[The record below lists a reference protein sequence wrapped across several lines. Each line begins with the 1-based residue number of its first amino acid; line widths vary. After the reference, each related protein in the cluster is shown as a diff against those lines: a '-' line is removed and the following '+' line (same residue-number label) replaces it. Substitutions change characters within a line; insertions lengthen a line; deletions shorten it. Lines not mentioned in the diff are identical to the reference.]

1 MAERE
6 NIGALAVHFTA
17 GVAAGT
23 LLLRL
28 PVSPYFLAGGLLIV
42 LASLTAFVLRTER
55 PALLFPTFLLVGAF
69 CALADAFPGAETAT
83 FLERWAST
91 LGGRLRDF
99 IDSTPFPSES
109 TAPLLKAFL
118 TGDRSGLSRKTVQ
131 VFRGSGG
138 AHLLALSGLHIGILY
153 LFLSRLLWP
162 LGNSPRARGI
172 RYVLTVLAAAL
183 FTLLTGA
190 SPSIVRA
197 FLFIFINETARLTGR
212 PRNALRVLSTA
223 LLVQLVLDPSA
234 ITSVG
239 FQLSYL
245 AMAGIFILY
254 PRLPL
259 RAGLVAEG
267 PPHRPAPQ
275 GLAGR
280 RPVHLLPG
288 IHRSPRLVPVP
299 HISDLLLDYQPFCDA
314 GHHPPHGLCRDDAPP
329 AGHRLLPRIHDS
341 SHRRPL
347 QRPDLDPEG
356 YFVNVKSGVAHSVM
370 DPSSAP

>member
-118 TGDRSGLSRKTVQ
+118 TGDRSGLSRETVQ

-162 LGNSPRARGI
+162 LGNSPRARVI

-212 PRNALRVLSTA
+212 PRNSLRVLSTA

-254 PRLPL
+254 PRLEAWWPKGPRIDPL
-259 RAGLVAEG
+259 RKVWQAAALSISCQAFTG
-267 PPHRPAPQ
+267 P
-275 GLAGR
+275 LAWYR
-280 RPVHLLPG
+280 FHTFPTYFLITNLFAMPVTTLLMG
-288 IHRSPRLVPVP
+288 SAVTT
-299 HISDLLLDYQPFCDA
+299 LLLQGIDCCPAFMIQVTDA
-314 GHHPPHGLCRDDAPP
+314 LCSV
-329 AGHRLLPRIHDS
+329 LTWILKVIS
-341 SHRRPL
+341 S
-347 QRPDLDPEG
+347 
-356 YFVNVKSGVAHSVM
+356 M
-370 DPSSAP
+370 